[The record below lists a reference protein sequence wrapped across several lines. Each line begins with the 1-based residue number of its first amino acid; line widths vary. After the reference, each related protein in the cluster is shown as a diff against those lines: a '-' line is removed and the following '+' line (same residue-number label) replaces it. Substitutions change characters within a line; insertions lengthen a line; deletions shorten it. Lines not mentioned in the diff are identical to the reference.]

1 QSHCRPSDGRTC
13 AVGNRAPPAP
23 ARTQS
28 PPARR
33 RKRLLARRARAG
45 RCELILRV
53 LERSDLADDFAD
65 LKVAAGIEFGM
76 PPLHR
81 LDVFG
86 MCPPGFQRFFGG
98 KAE

>member
-53 LERSDLADDFAD
+53 LERSDLTDDFAD
-65 LKVAAGIEFGM
+65 LKVAASGLILTFASLLSRHFANVRITR
-76 PPLHR
+76 PLANIS
-81 LDVFG
+81 F
-86 MCPPGFQRFFGG
+86 
-98 KAE
+98 